1 MRASMARLLQFS
13 GVLAVA
19 ACGGGDPSGPGTPW
33 VGDWELTLENGVVPS
48 GYASTLTIQTGS
60 FTSTFVSA
68 AQSCSWSGTLTA
80 TSTEITWSYDSATGP
95 PCNMAVG
102 TARTST
108 WTLSGD
114 GETLTLDFTADG
126 GALQVWSRT

>member
-1 MRASMARLLQFS
+1 MNPHVRDQMPAGRRKMRASMARLLQFS

-60 FTSTFVSA
+60 FTSTFDSA

-95 PCNMAVG
+95 PATWRWARRG
-102 TARTST
+102 PLHGRYRATAR
-108 WTLSGD
+108 
-114 GETLTLDFTADG
+114 
-126 GALQVWSRT
+126 R